1 MSENRDNG
9 KGVDDEEG
17 QKLEDMKAK
26 QEAEIEQAK
35 DPSTPLKETATDAK
49 SRGSTRRP
57 GKEILEE
64 DPTKIGE
71 SEPRRI
77 FLFEMQLTESD
88 VEQDKLCIPVE
99 FALDHFP
106 PIPTLSP
113 RCYEEKVNI
122 LSGTQDRV
130 WPTTIRYDPDEC
142 VFLLNSE
149 WKGFAQSHEMKA
161 KDVVR
166 FYTPLPCSPDK
177 QYMLID
183 HVKRNPQDDAVIRHL
198 DCTSKYFIFHHQLTY
213 FDLNFGLLLSKVE
226 VRNHFRVVGIPAET
240 HNVERL
246 YFTDA
251 KNTDWCMKI
260 TMFNDWYTING
271 PGWDQCVKDYHLE
284 PGDFISFYRCVQ
296 PFNSRHFLIR
306 LQKLVK
312 EFKGG
317 DGKGGDKPQGDGG
330 SSKENKSRFAHCCIA

>member
-1 MSENRDNG
+1 MSENRDNS
-9 KGVDDEEG
+9 KGVEDEDG
-17 QKLEDMKAK
+17 KKLEDMKAK

-35 DPSTPLKETATDAK
+35 DSSTPLKETATDAK
-49 SRGSTRRP
+49 SGGSTRRP

-71 SEPRRI
+71 SEPSRI
-77 FLFEMQLTESD
+77 FLFEMRLTESD
-88 VEQDKLCIPVE
+88 VEQDRLCIPVE

-113 RCYEEKVNI
+113 RFYEEK
-122 LSGTQDRV
+122 RV
-130 WPTTIRYDPDEC
+130 EGVCSVAR
-142 VFLLNSE
+142 
-149 WKGFAQSHEMKA
+149 KMKA

-213 FDLNFGLLLSKVE
+213 FDLNYGLLLSKVE

-306 LQKLVK
+306 LQKLVN